1 MKRLCVF
8 CGSRGGAAPAYAEAT
23 RELGRRMAG
32 RGLGLVFGGGH
43 VGLMGALADAVL
55 QTGGEVIGVIPQG
68 LVDRE
73 LAHQGCTQLHITSSM
88 HERKAVMA
96 DLADAFAALPGGYG
110 TLDETFEMLTWAQL
124 GLHAKPVG
132 LLNVHGYFDGL
143 LTFLDHTVRE
153 GFIKPPHRQLLIAAS
168 TGEALLDALAVAK
181 PPAAVAKWGEVPR
194 P

>member
-8 CGSRGGAAPAYAEAT
+8 CGSRGGGAPVYAETT
-23 RELGRRMAG
+23 RELGRTMAR

-43 VGLMGALADAVL
+43 VGLMGALADAML
-55 QTGGEVIGVIPQG
+55 QAGGEVIGVIPQG

-73 LAHQGCTQLHITSSM
+73 LAHQGCTQLHVTRSM

-96 DLADAFAALPGGYG
+96 DLADAFVALPGGFG
-110 TLDETFEMLTWAQL
+110 TFDETFEMLTWAQL
-124 GLHAKPVG
+124 GLHSKPVG
-132 LLNVHGYFDGL
+132 LLNVNGYFDAL

-153 GFIKPPHRQLLIAAS
+153 GFIKPAHRQLLLAA
-168 TGEALLDALAVAK
+168 TAADALLDALLQAK
-181 PPAAVAKWGEVPR
+181 PAIDEPKWSEVPR